1 MGRTLKSEE
10 TVREY
15 LLGRVSDETEL
26 EGLEDLLFAD
36 EEFCSQVALVEDS
49 IINDYVLGR
58 LNQADAESFKATLTD
73 NPERRFKL
81 NLTQAL
87 RAKALARNLKPAQER
102 RPSFFNSLLAFFRQP
117 VYAGAFA
124 VLLIAVVGLVIF
136 LTRRPNPDQLAEL
149 RSIYQQARPTETRIS
164 TFDYAPLTQLRGAP
178 EASDQ
183 RRLRLIELTLTEA
196 TAKTP
201 NANTHH
207 ALGVFFLTQQKYPD
221 AIRELE
227 TASKL
232 DDKNAQI
239 HNDLGV
245 AHLELAKVAKEKNF
259 AVLAQSLEEFTLA
272 MELDPNSLEAL
283 FNKSL
288 ALQELGRRRLAT
300 ESWRL
305 YLQKDSSSPW
315 AREAQRNL
323 DRIESEQTLFKSD
336 EDVLAD
342 FLTAYR
348 NHDLTKAQ
356 KIHDETKGLLKSVT
370 VPLQLS
376 RRYLVAKQSGNE
388 AEAKESLEAMASIAR
403 FEETQNSEFFFL
415 N

>member
-1 MGRTLKSEE
+1 MGRILKSEE

-15 LLGRVSDETEL
+15 LLGYVSDETEL
-26 EGLEDLLFAD
+26 EGLEDLLFTD
-36 EEFCSQVALVEDS
+36 EDFCSQVALVEDS
-49 IINDYVLGR
+49 LINDYVLGR
-58 LNQADAESFKATLTD
+58 LNQADAESFQASLTD

-87 RAKALARNLKPAQER
+87 REKALARNLKPVQE
-102 RPSFFNSLLAFFRQP
+102 RPSFFNSLLVFFRQP

-124 VLLIAVVGLVIF
+124 VLLITAIGLAVYLG
-136 LTRRPNPDQLAEL
+136 RRTNPDQLAEL
-149 RSIYQQARPTETRIS
+149 RSIYQQSRPTETRIS
-164 TFDYAPLTQLRGAP
+164 KFDYAPLTQLRGAP

-183 RRLRLIELTLTEA
+183 RRLRVIELTLTEA
-196 TAKTP
+196 TTKTP
-201 NANTHH
+201 NAETHH

-221 AIRELE
+221 AIKEFRSAL
-227 TASKL
+227 KF
-232 DDKNAQI
+232 DDKKAQI

-245 AHLELAKVAKEKNF
+245 AHFELAKVTKEKNY
-259 AVLAQSLEEFTLA
+259 ADLAQSLEEFTKA
-272 MELDPNSLEAL
+272 TELDPNSLEAL

-288 ALQELGRRRLAT
+288 ALQQLGSRLAA

-305 YLQKDSSSPW
+305 YLQKDPSSDW
-315 AREAQRNL
+315 AREAQKNL

-336 EDVLAD
+336 EKVLAD

-348 NHDLTKAQ
+348 DHDLTQAQ

-376 RRYLVAKQSGNE
+376 RRYLVAKQRGNE
-388 AEAKESLEAMASIAR
+388 VEAKESLEAMASIAR
-403 FEETQNSEFFFL
+403 FEEAQYSEFFFL